1 MVDYGLRET
10 KTLYNWMMSGVI
22 TDVQFKKLVD
32 DGKVA
37 KGQQRKGL
45 IKYSQLKT
53 WNVV

>member
-1 MVDYGLRET
+1 MDEYIFTST

-37 KGQQRKGL
+37 KGQERKGL